1 MDFLWEGRHAAE
13 SFICSR
19 KQEDTR
25 VGQRSITHPAIGH
38 PLRRERYWGESAM
51 SGLNC
56 TRLVCKGED
65 GWFRRPFIR
74 TNRHNRNRAIV
85 NSHSGSVSF
94 AVSQTRGGLAAT
106 NAAGSLPSGP

>member
-1 MDFLWEGRHAAE
+1 MDSQTGRYIE
-13 SFICSR
+13 SVTINS
-19 KQEDTR
+19 
-25 VGQRSITHPAIGH
+25 SPGH
-38 PLRRERYWGESAM
+38 WPPFSAGRGTGVRDSM

-56 TRLVCKGED
+56 TRLGCKGED

-94 AVSQTRGGLAAT
+94 AVNQPRGGLAAT
-106 NAAGSLPSGP
+106 NAAGLLPSGP